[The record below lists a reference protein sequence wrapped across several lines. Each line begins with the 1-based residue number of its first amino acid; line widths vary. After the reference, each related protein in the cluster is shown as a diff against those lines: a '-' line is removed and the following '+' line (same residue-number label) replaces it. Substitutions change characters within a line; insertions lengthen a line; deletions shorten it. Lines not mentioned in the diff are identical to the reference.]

1 MQIAQFRKRRNAA
14 KVTAK
19 QLEQMLI
26 SKEYRCNCTGIE
38 MTPALSSLDHI
49 DPKAMGGDDDVE
61 NLQIVLPCINK
72 AKGTMSQAQFVAMC
86 HAVARHCA
94 DTGDETWVSYVGHSA
109 SR

>member
-1 MQIAQFRKRRNAA
+1 M
-14 KVTAK
+14 T
-19 QLEQMLI
+19 
-26 SKEYRCNCTGIE
+26 

-49 DPKAMGGDDDVE
+49 DPKAMGGDDDID

-86 HAVARHCA
+86 HAVARHCE
-94 DTGDETWVSYVGHSA
+94 DTGDETWISYVGHSA